1 MRNQIISTLT
11 AVVLGLSIGMPAM
24 ATSYT
29 DDSNISP
36 WSKESID
43 ILTELGVVVGYP
55 DGTFQPQW
63 AINREEYAVSLLN
76 GLDVLNALVTEAYEA
91 NDTFLY
97 EELVNQ
103 QVMLLD
109 ALTAIDEL
117 KAQDAVEKNNYFAI
131 GLGYGV
137 SNSNTDDV
145 SNVQLSGKFQV
156 KQLSDTFA
164 ISIRPFVTTDATAG
178 ASVTLDANVAKNLT
192 VYAGGGAA
200 ATWGAD
206 SQLVGASDDVV
217 GILNAG
223 VEYDLSKTTV
233 VGIDAKTATNGDAS
247 WDPTVT
253 GFVGVKF

>member
-200 ATWGAD
+200 ATWGTD

>member
-11 AVVLGLSIGMPAM
+11 AVVLGVFIGMPAM
-24 ATSYT
+24 ATTFT
-29 DDSNISP
+29 DDSNIGT
-36 WSKESID
+36 WSKDSID
-43 ILTELGVVVGYP
+43 ILTDLGVVTGYP
-55 DGTFQPQW
+55 DGTFQPQQTLT
-63 AINREEYAVSLLN
+63 REEYAVSLLQ

-91 NDTFLY
+91 DDTILY
-97 EELVNQ
+97 QELVNQ

-117 KAQDAVEKNNYFAI
+117 QAQNAVEKNNYFAI

-137 SNSNTDDV
+137 SNSSTDDV
-145 SNVQLSGKFQV
+145 SNIQLSGKFQV
-156 KQLSDTFA
+156 KQLSNTFA

-178 ASVTLDANVAKNLT
+178 ATVTIDANVAKNLT

-200 ATWGAD
+200 STWGND
-206 SQLVGASDDVV
+206 SQLVGVSDDVV
-217 GILNAG
+217 GLINAG

-253 GFVGVKF
+253 GFVGLKF

>member
-11 AVVLGLSIGMPAM
+11 AVVLGLSIGVPAM
-24 ATSYT
+24 ASTYT
-29 DDSNISP
+29 DDSNISS

-145 SNVQLSGKFQV
+145 SNIQLSGKFQV

-178 ASVTLDANVAKNLT
+178 ATVTVDANVAKNLT

-200 ATWGAD
+200 ATWGND
-206 SQLVGASDDVV
+206 SQLVGASNDVV
-217 GILNAG
+217 GLINAG

-253 GFVGVKF
+253 GFIGVKF

>member
-24 ATSYT
+24 ATPYT

-63 AINREEYAVSLLN
+63 SINREEYAVSLLN
-76 GLDVLNALVTEAYEA
+76 GLDVLNVLVTEAYEA

-145 SNVQLSGKFQV
+145 SNIQLSSKFQV

-164 ISIRPFVTTDATAG
+164 ISVRPFVTTDATTG
-178 ASVTLDANVAKNLT
+178 ATVTVDANVAKNLT

-200 ATWGAD
+200 ATWGND
-206 SQLVGASDDVV
+206 SQLVGVSNDVV
-217 GILNAG
+217 GLINAG

-253 GFVGVKF
+253 GFIGVKF